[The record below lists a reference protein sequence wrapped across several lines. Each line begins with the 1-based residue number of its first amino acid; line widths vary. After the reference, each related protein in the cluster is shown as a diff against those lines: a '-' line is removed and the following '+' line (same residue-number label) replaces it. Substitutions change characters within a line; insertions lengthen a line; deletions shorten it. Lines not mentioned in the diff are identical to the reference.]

1 MLWYNVRV
9 LTDERVKSVVVSYR
23 KADEAC
29 AKLDSL
35 GGYVNPE
42 EVVPLKGTAAHEVA
56 VGPVHAGVI
65 EPGHFRFQCMG
76 EDVFNLQIFLGYQH
90 RGVEEMIVAADG
102 HLPRQIALAETC
114 AGDTSA
120 AAAAAFAE
128 MMESAFPER
137 FPAPDAEARRVRSL
151 LLELER
157 IANHTGDLGALAGDV
172 AFLQGA
178 SFCGRIRG
186 EYLNM
191 TALVC
196 GGRFG
201 RCAIVPGGVRVR
213 LTAEKVSELKEWIA
227 RVKPELDRAL
237 RLMFHEHSVCD
248 RFDGTG
254 KVPKNV
260 AREIGLVGV
269 ARRASEEFNG
279 DVMARALVR
288 RVEINEAHGR
298 ISRILDGETPDGGGK
313 AEESGS
319 RDGFTVAAATVPAW
333 RGPLT
338 YAAMF
343 SPEGE
348 MLRCKIVDPSAYNWP
363 GLAWALRGEQISN
376 FPICNKSFNLSYC
389 GTDR

>member
-1 MLWYNVRV
+1 MVEGKIDCNDV
-9 LTDERVKSVVVSYR
+9 
-23 KADEAC
+23 ADEVC

-35 GGYVNPE
+35 GGYVNPGK
-42 EVVPLKGTAAHEVA
+42 VVPLKGAAAHEVA

-90 RGVEEMIVAADG
+90 RGVEDAIVAADG
-102 HLPRQIALAETC
+102 SVPRQIALAETC

-120 AAAAAFAE
+120 AAATAFAE
-128 MMESAFPER
+128 LMEGMFPSR
-137 FPAPDAEARRVRSL
+137 FPRAGGDALRVRAL
-151 LLELER
+151 LIELER
-157 IANHTGDLGALAGDV
+157 IANHVGDLGALAGDV
-172 AFLQGA
+172 AFLQTA

-191 TALVC
+191 TARVC
-196 GGRFG
+196 GNRFG
-201 RCAIVPGGVRVR
+201 RNAVVPGGVRVS
-213 LTAEKVSELKEWIA
+213 LSDTACAELKEWID

-254 KVPKNV
+254 RVPKRI

-269 ARRASEEFNG
+269 ARRASEDFNG

-288 RVEINEAHGR
+288 RVEINEAHAK
-298 ISRILDGETPDGGGK
+298 IARILDGEIPSGGDAASVDFFNG
-313 AEESGS
+313 
-319 RDGFTVAAATVPAW
+319 GFAVAAATVPAW
-333 RGPLT
+333 RGPLVH
-338 YAAMF
+338 AAAF
-343 SPEGE
+343 SPDGE
-348 MLRCKIVDPSAYNWP
+348 MLRYKIVDPSSHNWP